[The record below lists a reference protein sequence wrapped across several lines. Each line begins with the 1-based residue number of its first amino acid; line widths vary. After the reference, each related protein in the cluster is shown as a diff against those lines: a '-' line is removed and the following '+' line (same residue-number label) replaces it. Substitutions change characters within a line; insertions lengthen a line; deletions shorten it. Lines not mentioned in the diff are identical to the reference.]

1 MISGRTVLQYM
12 LDSNGDNF
20 DYKVIISWSDYLLSF
35 LLILLTSY
43 LVTLLFSRR
52 IHKLDMVETLK
63 GLE

>member
-1 MISGRTVLQYM
+1 M

-43 LVTLLFSRR
+43 LVTLLFSQR

>member
-1 MISGRTVLQYM
+1 M

-20 DYKVIISWSDYLLSF
+20 DYKVIISWSDYLLSLHNF
-35 LLILLTSY
+35 DPAGSTTAL

>member
-1 MISGRTVLQYM
+1 M

-20 DYKVIISWSDYLLSF
+20 DFKVIISWSDYLLSF